1 MYIIMLV
8 CMTHLLLVKMVEPIV
23 NELKDSVDD
32 EFDKRKEIFDKW

>member
-1 MYIIMLV
+1 
-8 CMTHLLLVKMVEPIV
+8 MTHLLLVKMVEPIV